1 MWPVYMGIAK
11 PYFFFS
17 YGRHDIRNE
26 NILPAVSICIYHI
39 CTVLRSVKEHPFL
52 LVFWHID
59 IDIFDVL
66 SWKVHKSSWQ
76 VFWTP
81 PSPQKNEEEK
91 NNKLPVWTW
100 TKKCPKPSR
109 QALTPP
115 PKLAMPIEQT
125 TFQKGASLIDNMPAV
140 LMKLRVVSGKSA
152 LTFLSALPC
161 GFKTTI
167 WWIV

>member
-1 MWPVYMGIAK
+1 MWPVYMGIVE
-11 PYFFFS
+11 PDFFFS

-52 LVFWHID
+52 LVFFD
-59 IDIFDVL
+59 ILTLTFL
-66 SWKVHKSSWQ
+66 TYWAEKCTNHLGRCSE
-76 VFWTP
+76 P
-81 PSPQKNEEEK
+81 PPPPKKKKKKKKK

-115 PKLAMPIEQT
+115 PKTGDANSNRPH
-125 TFQKGASLIDNMPAV
+125 FKKG
-140 LMKLRVVSGKSA
+140 
-152 LTFLSALPC
+152 LPWS
-161 GFKTTI
+161 TI
-167 WWIV
+167 CRQSWWN